1 MASIAVLQRTWIK
14 DKKNAHVSG
23 RRRKCPQNM
32 NFPFTSF
39 TLGKIGAL
47 HQGENLELYTD
58 QVCTW

>member
-1 MASIAVLQRTWIK
+1 MASIVVIRRELGLIK
-14 DKKNAHVSG
+14 NKKNAHVSG

-32 NFPFTSF
+32 NFPF

-58 QVCTW
+58 QVCRW